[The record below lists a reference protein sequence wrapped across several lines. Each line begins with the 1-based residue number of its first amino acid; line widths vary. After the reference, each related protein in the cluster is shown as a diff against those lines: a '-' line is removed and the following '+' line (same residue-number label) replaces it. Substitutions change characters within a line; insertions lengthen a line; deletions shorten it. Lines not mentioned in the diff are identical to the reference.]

1 MQNCAAE
8 GPSRDGGCR
17 GAVNAPIIPAPTP
30 LPHGIKLSIA
40 RPLIA
45 FAHYLKQ
52 RFVEAHPKRGD
63 ISSYA
68 IVFALMGVALLV
80 RLAMAPVDAGLQYVT
95 FFPAVTLAVVIGG
108 FWPGIFATFIGLTL
122 ATYFFT
128 PPFYSFSSEALH
140 ASFWSNMVFLLDG
153 LIVCASIEG
162 MHRYRAKYAEELKE
176 AKRQEARVAAINKS
190 LDEFT
195 YIAAHDLKEPLR
207 GIHNYASFLKE
218 DHAPQL
224 DESGKQYI
232 DSIQR
237 LAERL
242 STLIDSLMTYSRLGV
257 AELVKAPVDV
267 DAVVDAVA
275 ADLDRLWTKEGI
287 TLRRI
292 GRLGMVQGD
301 AARIGEVF
309 QNLISNAAKYNDK
322 TERWIEVGCDRSS
335 DQPVFYVRD
344 NGIGIP
350 PQHHE
355 NVFRIFKRLHEQ
367 NKYGGGTGAGLTIV
381 KKIVER
387 YGGRIWLESVPGEG
401 TVFYFTLNG
410 EA

>member
-1 MQNCAAE
+1 MRHGEKLNS
-8 GPSRDGGCR
+8 SRHL
-17 GAVNAPIIPAPTP
+17 V
-30 LPHGIKLSIA
+30 
-40 RPLIA
+40 A
-45 FAHYLKQ
+45 FANNLKQ
-52 RFVEAHPKRGD
+52 RFVEAHPRRGD
-63 ISSYA
+63 FSSYV
-68 IVFALMGVALLV
+68 IVAGLMGIALLA
-80 RLAMAPVDAGLQYVT
+80 RLAMAPVNAGLQYVT
-95 FFPAVTLAVVIGG
+95 FFPAVTLSVVIGG

-140 ASFWSNMVFLLDG
+140 TSFWSNIVFLFDG
-153 LIVCASIEG
+153 IIVCASIEG
-162 MHRYRAKYAEELKE
+162 MHRYRAKYAAELKE
-176 AKRQEARVAAINKS
+176 AQHQEARVAAINKS

-218 DHAPQL
+218 DHAPRL

-237 LAERL
+237 LAGRL
-242 STLIDSLMTYSRLGV
+242 SALIDSLMTYSRLGV
-257 AELVKAPVDV
+257 AELVKEPVDV

-275 ADLDRLWTKEGI
+275 EDLNRLWTKEGI
-287 TLRRI
+287 TLRRN
-292 GRLGMVQGD
+292 GRLGTAQGD
-301 AARIGEVF
+301 AARIGEVY
-309 QNLISNAAKYNDK
+309 QNLFSNAAKYNDK
-322 TERWIEVGCDRSS
+322 TDKWIEVGCDRSGA
-335 DQPVFYVRD
+335 QPVFYVRD
-344 NGIGIP
+344 NGIGIS

-381 KKIVER
+381 RKIVER

-401 TVFYFTLNG
+401 TMFYFTLNG

>member
-1 MQNCAAE
+1 MSTTKHLTTFVHN
-8 GPSRDGGCR
+8 
-17 GAVNAPIIPAPTP
+17 
-30 LPHGIKLSIA
+30 
-40 RPLIA
+40 
-45 FAHYLKQ
+45 LKQ
-52 RFVEAHPKRGD
+52 RFVEAQPKRGEF
-63 ISSYA
+63 SSYV

-80 RLAMAPVDAGLQYVT
+80 RLVMAPVNAGLQYVT
-95 FFPAVTLAVVIGG
+95 FFPAVTLSVVIGG

-128 PPFYSFSSEALH
+128 PPFYSFSREALQG
-140 ASFWSNMVFLLDG
+140 SFWSNMVFLVDG
-153 LIVCASIEG
+153 IIVCASIEG
-162 MHRYRAKYAEELKE
+162 MHRYRAKYAAELKE
-176 AKRQEARVAAINKS
+176 AKYQEARVAAINKS

-218 DHAPQL
+218 DHAAQL
-224 DESGKQYI
+224 DESGNQYI

-242 STLIDSLMTYSRLGV
+242 STLIDSLMVYSRLGV
-257 AELVKAPVDV
+257 AELVKVPVDV

-275 ADLDRLWTKEGI
+275 EDLSRLWTREGFE
-287 TLRRI
+287 LRRN
-292 GRLGMVQGD
+292 GRLGTVQGD

-322 TERWIEVGCDRSS
+322 SSKWIEVGCDRSGT
-335 DQPVFYVRD
+335 QPIFYVRD

-350 PQHHE
+350 AHHHD
-355 NVFRIFKRLHEQ
+355 NIFRIFKRLHEQ

-401 TVFYFTLNG
+401 TVFYFTLG
-410 EA
+410 A

>member
-1 MQNCAAE
+1 MPKLTFAISLHHKNKLNTPKYLTAF
-8 GPSRDGGCR
+8 SRWLR
-17 GAVNAPIIPAPTP
+17 
-30 LPHGIKLSIA
+30 
-40 RPLIA
+40 
-45 FAHYLKQ
+45 Q
-52 RFVEAHPKRGD
+52 RFIETQPKRGD
-63 ISSYA
+63 FSAYV
-68 IVFALMGVALLV
+68 IVLVLMGIALLL
-80 RLAMAPVDAGLQYVT
+80 RLAMAPVNAGLQYVT
-95 FFPAVTLAVVIGG
+95 FFPAVTLSVVIGG
-108 FWPGIFATFIGLTL
+108 FWPGIFATVIGLLL
-122 ATYFFT
+122 ATFFFT
-128 PPFYSFSSEALH
+128 PPFYSFSSEALQ

-153 LIVCASIEG
+153 IIVCASIEG
-162 MHRYRAKYAEELKE
+162 MHRYRARYVAELKE
-176 AKRQEARVAAINKS
+176 AKYQEARVVALNKS

-218 DHAPQL
+218 DHAAQL

-242 STLIDSLMTYSRLGV
+242 STLIDSLMLYSRLGV

-275 ADLDRLWTKEGI
+275 EDMSRLWTHEGI
-287 TLRRI
+287 ELRRN
-292 GRLGMVQGD
+292 GRLGVVQGD
-301 AARIGEVF
+301 AIRIGEIF
-309 QNLISNAAKYNDK
+309 QNLFSNAAKYNDK
-322 TERWIEVGCDRSS
+322 PAKWIEVGCDRSGTN
-335 DQPVFYVRD
+335 PVFYVRD

-350 PQHHE
+350 ASHHE

-387 YGGRIWLESVPGEG
+387 YGGHIWLESVPGEG
-401 TVFYFTLNG
+401 TVFYFTLSG
-410 EA
+410 EGNDGRE

>member
-1 MQNCAAE
+1 LNS
-8 GPSRDGGCR
+8 PR
-17 GAVNAPIIPAPTP
+17 
-30 LPHGIKLSIA
+30 H
-40 RPLIA
+40 LIA
-45 FAHYLKQ
+45 FADNLKQ
-52 RFVEAHPKRGD
+52 RFVEAKPRRGD
-63 ISSYA
+63 FSSYV
-68 IVFALMGVALLV
+68 IVFALMGIALLA

-95 FFPAVTLAVVIGG
+95 FFPAVTLSVVIGG

-122 ATYFFT
+122 ATFFFT

-140 ASFWSNMVFLLDG
+140 SSFWSNMVFLLDG
-153 LIVCASIEG
+153 VIVCASIEG
-162 MHRYRAKYAEELKE
+162 MHRYRAKYAAELKE
-176 AKRQEARVAAINKS
+176 AKYQEARVASINKS

-218 DHAPQL
+218 DYASHV
-224 DESGKQYI
+224 DEAGKQYI

-257 AELVKAPVDV
+257 EELVRHPVDV

-275 ADLDRLWTKEGI
+275 EDMSRLWTKEGI
-287 TLRRI
+287 ELRRN
-292 GRLGMVQGD
+292 GRLGAVQGD
-301 AARIGEVF
+301 ASRIGEVF
-309 QNLISNAAKYNDK
+309 QNLFSNAAKYNDK
-322 TERWIEVGCDRSS
+322 NAKWIEVGCDRSGA
-335 DQPVFYVRD
+335 QPVFYVRD

-387 YGGRIWLESVPGEG
+387 YGGHIWLESVPGEG
-401 TVFYFTLNG
+401 TVFYFTFG
-410 EA
+410 GGKQ